1 VTPAIELARL
11 ATLGFGYSVM
21 ITYLKHTITRLY
33 PSGMYEAY
41 IGGHF
46 MRADTL
52 AGIKATIRE
61 YGSAS
66 L

>member
-1 VTPAIELARL
+1 MIRIYRGHAISRL
-11 ATLGFGYSVM
+11 F
-21 ITYLKHTITRLY
+21 

-41 IGGHF
+41 IGGRF

-61 YGSAS
+61 QAA
-66 L
+66 